1 MALKVGNVVV
11 IDDNRKLVLR
21 STSTATAGVSL
32 SINSDLFDEYIITAQ
47 DAALTINADT
57 GSPVDGQRL
66 IIRIKD
72 NSIARALALTTGSTK
87 SYRAIGITLP
97 TTTIANKT
105 LYIGMVYNSA
115 DQRWD
120 VLAANSEI

>member
-1 MALKVGNVVV
+1 MAIKVGNTTV
-11 IDDNRKLVLR
+11 IDDNRKLILR
-21 STSTATAGVSL
+21 SSSVASAGVSL

-72 NSIARALALTTGSTK
+72 NGTARTLAFTTGAAK
-87 SYRAIGITLP
+87 AYRAIGITLP
-97 TTTIANKT
+97 TITIASKV
-105 LYIGMVYNSA
+105 LYVGMVYNSA

-120 VLAANSEI
+120 VLAANSET